1 MRNIYISEI
10 ANQSGET
17 FLIYSVWFL
26 KIPKNID
33 RMKSWCVKNFGEP
46 MSPLNETL
54 DVHKGWVWH
63 WSESL
68 QEFEF
73 ENTKTLNLFLLSWN
87 NPNEYEFK

>member
-1 MRNIYISEI
+1 MRHIYISEI

-17 FLIYSVWFL
+17 VRIYSVWFL

-46 MSPLNETL
+46 RSPLNERIEI
-54 DVHKGWVWH
+54 HNGWVWH

-73 ENTKTLNLFLLSWN
+73 ENTKELNLFLLSWN
-87 NPNEYEFK
+87 NPNEYDF